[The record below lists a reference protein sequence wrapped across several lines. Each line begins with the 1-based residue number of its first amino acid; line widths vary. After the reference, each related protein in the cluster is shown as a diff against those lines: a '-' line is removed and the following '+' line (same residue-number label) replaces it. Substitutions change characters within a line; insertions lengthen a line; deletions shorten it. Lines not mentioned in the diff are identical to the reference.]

1 MKKLISISA
10 AVLTFLF
17 MLSIL
22 PTGAEGEIYRDTLRL
37 RVIANSD
44 SEEDQRVKLL
54 VRDAILRYTEENY
67 SHLSRKEE
75 ALAAV
80 NQDRAALL
88 SVAEDVLRREG
99 HDYGVSV
106 WIGEERY
113 GTRDYGSFALPAGA
127 YTSLQI
133 RLGESEGENWW
144 CVLFPPLCLGGA
156 VKEET
161 TEDSVPVG
169 LTTDQYE
176 LITAGNKDSGRCRI
190 KFRLLELLSE
200 LFGCSGY

>member
-67 SHLSRKEE
+67 SHLSRK
-75 ALAAV
+75 AKFIRFVLGI
-80 NQDRAALL
+80 RAQK
-88 SVAEDVLRREG
+88 DFFIMRK
-99 HDYGVSV
+99 
-106 WIGEERY
+106 
-113 GTRDYGSFALPAGA
+113 
-127 YTSLQI
+127 
-133 RLGESEGENWW
+133 
-144 CVLFPPLCLGGA
+144 
-156 VKEET
+156 KET
-161 TEDSVPVG
+161 
-169 LTTDQYE
+169 Y
-176 LITAGNKDSGRCRI
+176 
-190 KFRLLELLSE
+190 F
-200 LFGCSGY
+200 Y